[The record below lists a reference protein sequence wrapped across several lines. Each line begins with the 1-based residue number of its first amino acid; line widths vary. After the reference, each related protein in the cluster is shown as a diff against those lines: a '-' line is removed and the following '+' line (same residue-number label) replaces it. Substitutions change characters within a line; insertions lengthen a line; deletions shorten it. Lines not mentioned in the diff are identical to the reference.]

1 MEFLDQLV
9 LDASGSPWILLAV
22 LAFTIIDGFFPP
34 VPSESV
40 VVGLAALSVTT
51 GQPSL
56 VLLGIVAALGAMI
69 GDNIAYEIG
78 RRIGRSEQGLSRF
91 ALARKPWF
99 TKAMARASAALQ
111 RRVSTAVLAGRFIP
125 GGRVAVN
132 VTAGASGVL
141 PRVFRPLT
149 VLSGICWAAYS
160 IIVGTVA
167 GSWVHDHPVL
177 GVLVAIVLGIVIGL
191 VVDATLALVRRR
203 RERRQVVR
211 DQDQDHDQAELEKL
225 CT

>member
-1 MEFLDQLV
+1 VEFLDQLV
-9 LDASGSPWILLAV
+9 LHAAGSPWILLAV

-40 VVGLAALSVTT
+40 VVGLAAVSVST

-56 VLLGIVAALGAMI
+56 LLLAIVAALGAMI
-69 GDNIAYEIG
+69 GDNIAYQIG
-78 RRIGRSEQGLSRF
+78 RRIGRSERGFSRF
-91 ALARKPWF
+91 AFTRRPWF
-99 TKAMARASAALQ
+99 TRATTRASEALQ

-132 VTAGASGVL
+132 VTAGASGV
-141 PRVFRPLT
+141 PPAVFRPLT

-160 IIVGTVA
+160 IIIGTVA
-167 GSWVHDHPVL
+167 GAWVREHPVL
-177 GVLVAIVLGIVIGL
+177 GALVAIGLGIVIGL
-191 VVDATLALVRRR
+191 LIDVVLGLLRRR
-203 RERRQVVR
+203 RERRRPVR
-211 DQDQDHDQAELEKL
+211 EAEQPELEKL

>member
-34 VPSESV
+34 IPSESV
-40 VVGLAALSVTT
+40 VVGLAAISIST
-51 GQPSL
+51 GQPSM
-56 VLLGIVAALGAMI
+56 LLLALAAALGAMV

-78 RRIGRSEQGLSRF
+78 RRIARSERGFSRF
-91 ALARKPWF
+91 SWTRKPWF
-99 TKAMARASAALQ
+99 IKATARASAELQ

-132 VTAGASGVL
+132 VTAGASGV
-141 PRVFRPLT
+141 PPTVFRPLT

-160 IIVGTVA
+160 IAIGTVA
-167 GSWVHDHPVL
+167 GAWVHEHPVL
-177 GVLVAIVLGIVIGL
+177 GALLAVVLGIVMGLLIDTVIGF
-191 VVDATLALVRRR
+191 VRRR
-203 RERRQVVR
+203 RERRTAVVEEDR
-211 DQDQDHDQAELEKL
+211 ADREKL
-225 CT
+225 FT